1 MTALGTILAPYYFIS
16 KSMTPIFSLADEET
30 GQVLINTRLFIYDLP
45 VIVAYEPILAH
56 GGECDVD

>member
-1 MTALGTILAPYYFIS
+1 MTALGKNLAPYYFIS

-45 VIVAYEPILAH
+45 VIVAYEPYIGSW
-56 GGECDVD
+56 GGV